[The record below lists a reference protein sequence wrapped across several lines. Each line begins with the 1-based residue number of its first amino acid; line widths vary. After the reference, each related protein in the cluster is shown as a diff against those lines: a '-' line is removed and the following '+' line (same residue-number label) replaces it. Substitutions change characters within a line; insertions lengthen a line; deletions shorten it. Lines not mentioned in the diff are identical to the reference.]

1 MAAIGEETQDIGL
14 SNQEDNQDMVISS
27 QEALC
32 GEPPLTSTKICSTI
46 VVTTEWKEEAT
57 ENFTLHNTASK
68 ATMDPCYNE
77 EFGISILHFMMK
89 LFIKEE
95 LIRTIQSEICPNIEL
110 PGVGN
115 QKMSG

>member
-14 SNQEDNQDMVISS
+14 SNQEDNQDMGISN
-27 QEALC
+27 QEARC
-32 GEPPLTSTKICSTI
+32 EEPPPTSTKICSTI

-77 EFGISILHFMMK
+77 EFGISILHFMMN
-89 LFIKEE
+89 ISKEE